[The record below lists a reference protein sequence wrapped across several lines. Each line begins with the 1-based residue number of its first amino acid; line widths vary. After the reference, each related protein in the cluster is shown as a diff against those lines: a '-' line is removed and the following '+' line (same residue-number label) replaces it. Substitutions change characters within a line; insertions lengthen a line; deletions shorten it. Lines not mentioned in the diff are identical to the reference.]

1 MYIFLEDDIVV
12 GLQVV
17 DLAIGQLLGLGWKQI
32 NIHGVAVS
40 LGYPIGAST
49 IVFETQII
57 AGFKHL
63 HYWKQVHF
71 AINKDLRPD

>member
-1 MYIFLEDDIVV
+1 M
-12 GLQVV
+12 
-17 DLAIGQLLGLGWKQI
+17 
-32 NIHGVAVS
+32 
-40 LGYPIGAST
+40 GYPIGASR